1 MRILSAL
8 FAASIALTAIEASAQ
23 APQPPKL
30 LIVISVDQLSGDLFN
45 EYRPHFTAG
54 FKRLASGAVFP
65 NGYQSHATTETC
77 PGHSTILTGA
87 HPARTGIVSNAWAD
101 WAAPRADK
109 TVYCAE
115 DEAAPGTDSDH
126 YKLSAVHLRVPTLG
140 DLLKRQSPASRV
152 VAVAGK
158 DRSAVMMSGHSADQ
172 LWYWDG
178 KAFATDLQSRV
189 PQSVGQ
195 VNAIVAQMIAQPFT
209 ALVPPPLCSAK
220 AQLIP
225 VPDHA
230 PVGAGTFDRA
240 AGDARAFR
248 ASPESDAAVLALSA
262 ALVRELG
269 LGRGSV
275 PDVLA
280 IGLSATDY
288 VGHTYGTGGQE
299 MCLQLLSLDRDLGD
313 FLGRLDSWNLDYEVV
328 VTADHGGLDLPER
341 ARLRG
346 VADAARIDPALTPS
360 NVGAEVTKETGISG
374 PILANVGVTGDLYLD
389 EHLKGGERKRAL
401 DAAMAAYRRH
411 PQIAAVFSKTEI
423 AAIPVPTG
431 DPTKWSLIERV
442 RASFDIERSGDLYV
456 VLKPNITPI
465 GHAAGS
471 VATHGSPWDYDRRV
485 PILFWRKGMAAAN
498 HPEPVETT
506 DIMPTLA
513 ATIGIRVD
521 PAAVD
526 GRCLSAVP
534 GAACANR

>member
-1 MRILSAL
+1 M
-8 FAASIALTAIEASAQ
+8 TAIFASAAPAQ

-30 LIVISVDQLSGDLFN
+30 LIVISVDQLSGDLFD
-45 EYRPHFTAG
+45 EYRPQFTAG
-54 FKRLASGAVFP
+54 FKRLASGTVFP

-101 WAAPRADK
+101 SAAPRADK
-109 TVYCAE
+109 TIYCAE

-126 YKLSAVHLRVPTLG
+126 YKLSPIHLRVPTLG

-178 KAFATDLQSRV
+178 KAFVTNLQSRV

-195 VNAIVAQMIAQPFT
+195 VNAIVGRMIAQPFA

-220 AQLIP
+220 AQEIAIT
-225 VPDHA
+225 DHA
-230 PVGAGTFDRA
+230 PVGAGTFARA
-240 AGDARAFR
+240 AGDTKAFR

-269 LGRGSV
+269 LGRGSAS
-275 PDVLA
+275 DVLT

-313 FLGRLDSWNLDYEVV
+313 FLSRLDSWGLDYEVV

-346 VADAARIDPALTPS
+346 VADAARIDPALTPKT
-360 NVGAEVTKETGISG
+360 VGAEVSKQTGIAG

-389 EHLKGGERKRAL
+389 DRLKGADRKRAL
-401 DAAMAAYRRH
+401 DAAIAIYRGH
-411 PQIAAVFSKTEI
+411 PQVAAVFSKAEI
-423 AAIPVPTG
+423 AATAIPRG
-431 DPTKWSLIERV
+431 DPTKWSVIERV
-442 RASFDIERSGDLYV
+442 RASFDPDRSGDLYV

-485 PILFWRKGMAAAN
+485 PILFWRKGMAAATRT
-498 HPEPVETT
+498 EPVETT

-513 ATIGIRVD
+513 PMIGVPVD
-521 PAAVD
+521 PYTIDGHCLQAV
-526 GRCLSAVP
+526 S
-534 GAACANR
+534 GAACPTR

>member
-1 MRILSAL
+1 MRIFSAL
-8 FAASIALTAIEASAQ
+8 FAASLGLSAVQAEAQPA
-23 APQPPKL
+23 QPPKL
-30 LIVISVDQLSGDLFN
+30 LIVISVDQLSGDIFD

-54 FKRLASGAVFP
+54 FKRLASGTVFP

-115 DEAAPGTDSDH
+115 DETAPGTNSDH
-126 YKLSAVHLRVPTLG
+126 YKLSPIHLRVPTLG
-140 DLLKRQSPASRV
+140 DLLKRQTSTSRV

-178 KAFATDLQSRV
+178 KKFATDLASPV
-189 PQSVGQ
+189 PQSVAR
-195 VNAIVAQMIAQPFT
+195 VNAVVGEMIARPFA
-209 ALVPPPLCSAK
+209 ALVPPQFCSAK
-220 AQLIP
+220 AKPIAI
-225 VPDHA
+225 PDHA
-230 PVGAGTFDRA
+230 PVGAGTFGRA
-240 AGDARAFR
+240 AGDSRAFR

-269 LGRGSV
+269 LGRSAT

-313 FLGRLDSWNLDYEVV
+313 FLGRLDSWGLDYEVV

-346 VADAARIDPALTPS
+346 VADAARIDPALTPR
-360 NVGAEVTKETGISG
+360 NVGAEVTKTTGIAG

-389 EHLKGGERKRAL
+389 DHLKGAERKRAL
-401 DAAMAAYRRH
+401 DAAIAVYGRH
-411 PQIAAVFSKTEI
+411 PQVAAVFSKAEI
-423 AAIPVPTG
+423 AATAIPKG
-431 DPTKWSLIERV
+431 DPTKWSVIERV
-442 RASFDIERSGDLYV
+442 RASFDPQRSGDLYV

-485 PILFWRKGMAAAN
+485 PILFWRKGMAATT
-498 HPEPVETT
+498 HPEPIETT

-513 ATIGIRVD
+513 ATIGVPVD
-521 PAAVD
+521 ASTID
-526 GRCLSAVP
+526 GRCLPAVT
-534 GAACANR
+534 GAACPNR

>member
-1 MRILSAL
+1 
-8 FAASIALTAIEASAQ
+8 
-23 APQPPKL
+23 
-30 LIVISVDQLSGDLFN
+30 
-45 EYRPHFTAG
+45 
-54 FKRLASGAVFP
+54 
-65 NGYQSHATTETC
+65 
-77 PGHSTILTGA
+77 
-87 HPARTGIVSNAWAD
+87 
-101 WAAPRADK
+101 
-109 TVYCAE
+109 
-115 DEAAPGTDSDH
+115 
-126 YKLSAVHLRVPTLG
+126 
-140 DLLKRQSPASRV
+140 
-152 VAVAGK
+152 
-158 DRSAVMMSGHSADQ
+158 
-172 LWYWDG
+172 
-178 KAFATDLQSRV
+178 
-189 PQSVGQ
+189 
-195 VNAIVAQMIAQPFT
+195 
-209 ALVPPPLCSAK
+209 LCSAK

-230 PVGAGTFDRA
+230 PVGAGTFARA

-269 LGRGSV
+269 LGRSSA

-346 VADAARIDPALTPS
+346 VADAARIDPGLTPR
-360 NVGAEVTKETGISG
+360 NVGAEVTKATGISG

-389 EHLKGGERKRAL
+389 DHLKGAERKRAL
-401 DAAMAAYRRH
+401 DSVIAIYRRH
-411 PQIAAVFSKTEI
+411 PQVSAVFSKAEI
-423 AAIPVPTG
+423 AATAVPKG
-431 DPTKWSLIERV
+431 DPTKWSVIERV
-442 RASFDIERSGDLYV
+442 RASFDPQRSGDLYV

-485 PILFWRKGMAAAN
+485 PILFWRKGMAAGT
-498 HPEPVETT
+498 HPEPIETT

-513 ATIGIRVD
+513 ATIGVPVD
-521 PAAVD
+521 ASTID
-526 GRCLSAVP
+526 GRCLPAVA
-534 GAACANR
+534 GAACPNR